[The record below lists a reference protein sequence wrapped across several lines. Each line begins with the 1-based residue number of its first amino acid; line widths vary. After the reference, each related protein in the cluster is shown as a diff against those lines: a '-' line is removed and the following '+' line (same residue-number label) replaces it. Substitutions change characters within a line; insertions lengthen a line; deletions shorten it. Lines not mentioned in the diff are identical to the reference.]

1 MFQKANSYYLLSF
14 VCLLLVFPYKASA
27 MGTKYKDCPDK
38 GVRELNIIATN
49 SLNLTRQLSWQATAD
64 KTRIRSSKRLEIYN
78 QTLSKVS
85 RLEKDLATL
94 QKITNPRL
102 KLPETQVT
110 LSASQLRQR
119 STTTQQDFQNIM
131 DKLFFVFRES
141 IEQQNED
148 KEYFLRRLKTMN
160 EIGEQL
166 GDYLKELIDAT
177 RNCNP
182 PTYR

>member
-14 VCLLLVFPYKASA
+14 VCLLLVFPCKASA
-27 MGTKYKDCPDK
+27 MGTNYEDCPKK

-64 KTRIRSSKRLEIYN
+64 KTRIRSSKRLESYN
-78 QTLSKVS
+78 QALSKVS

-94 QKITNPRL
+94 QKITNSRV
-102 KLPETQVT
+102 KLSETQIT

-119 STTTQQDFQNIM
+119 SITIQQDFQNIM
-131 DKLFFVFRES
+131 EILFFIFRES

-160 EIGEQL
+160 ELGEQL
-166 GDYLKELIDAT
+166 GDYLGELFDAT